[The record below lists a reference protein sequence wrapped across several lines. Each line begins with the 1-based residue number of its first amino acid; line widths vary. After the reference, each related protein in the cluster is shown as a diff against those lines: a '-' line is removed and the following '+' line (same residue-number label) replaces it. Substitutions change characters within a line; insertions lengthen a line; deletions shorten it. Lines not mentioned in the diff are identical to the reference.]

1 MANSL
6 MSTMRF
12 ISNQVP
18 TNKTPGG
25 KNSSIDGGLNSVV
38 LLAIVSR
45 MSVETSANSAVSRVK
60 APEGVGENVV
70 STTLSIPRAFQE
82 IP

>member
-1 MANSL
+1 
-6 MSTMRF
+6 
-12 ISNQVP
+12 
-18 TNKTPGG
+18 
-25 KNSSIDGGLNSVV
+25 LNSVV